1 MVIERRAA
9 DDGVNAALEELRNQI
24 DQRVRAEQL
33 CDQLTRL
40 PNEAALSAAI
50 DGLMD
55 RRAQFWLAFFE
66 IDRFKWINDQFGY
79 QNADV
84 LLQRVAGVLDSA
96 QLYFGDPVT
105 AFRPHGDEF
114 YLLGSWPEHAEAAQL
129 HETLELVR
137 RNVSSLRVPTARG
150 LVQCTVSVGWL
161 DSLSLEA
168 ELATRQGVL
177 TRREILGALEL
188 AVGEAKWQ
196 RDCVVRFVAA
206 LRTDGTI
213 ALRSDCPACRCKFQV
228 SLKRTALA
236 APDKWRCP
244 NCGQEQPRPPLPEL
258 EHPSSPITI

>member
-1 MVIERRAA
+1 MALERRAA

-55 RRAQFWLAFFE
+55 RHAQFWLAFFE

-84 LLQRVAGVLDSA
+84 LLQRVAGVLDAA
-96 QLYFGDPVT
+96 QLYFGDPVS

-114 YLLGSWPEHAEAAQL
+114 YLLGSWEEHAAAERL
-129 HETLELVR
+129 HETLELVG
-137 RNVSSLRVPTARG
+137 RNVSALRVPTARG
-150 LVQCTVSVGWL
+150 LMQCTVSVGWL
-161 DSLSLEA
+161 DSKSLEA
-168 ELATRQGVL
+168 ELAARQGVL
-177 TRREILGALEL
+177 TRREILRALEL

-196 RDCVVRFVAA
+196 RDCVVRFVGT
-206 LRTDGTI
+206 LRSDGTI
-213 ALRSDCPACRCKFQV
+213 ALRSDCAACRCKFQV
-228 SLKRTALA
+228 SVKRSGLA
-236 APDKWRCP
+236 DAAKWCCP
-244 NCGQEQPRPPLPEL
+244 NCGTEQPRPPLPAL
-258 EHPSSPITI
+258 DQASGPITI